1 MFPLVV
7 FADCLSLSPAQCLFV
22 EVTHDGAVCFH
33 SLSLQT
39 VSHSRLLNVCLLRS
53 HMTELYVSTR
63 CLCRLSLTIAC
74 SMFVC

>member
-22 EVTHDGAVCFH
+22 KVTHDGAVCFH

-39 VSHSRLLNVCLLRS
+39 VSHSRLLNDLLQI
-53 HMTELYVSTR
+53 STR
-63 CLCRLSLTIAC
+63 NAAVYNRHGKL
-74 SMFVC
+74 